1 MDRKAF
7 LGGGD
12 DSSTI
17 GFGRVALV
25 AANGASQPA
34 QPAPVFDPYGD
45 LVSSSPAVY
54 AWNGGWGY
62 RYEAGT
68 GGLVKVGVRWYDPAV
83 GRFLQ
88 QDPWLGSLYTPLT
101 LNAYAYCVND
111 PVNAVDPSGAIPA
124 WVIVVGIIVVAGI
137 IDEYLETN
145 GQNVHPHS
153 PIGLPHL
160 TGFTWG
166 CAASASPKPWV
177 KGPGNVTVGV
187 IVIDIIEDLTGTD
200 IDIPSTVTKIITAPG
215 NWIADKIGL
224 GDPPPQEPIFVYP
237 RKPG

>member
-1 MDRKAF
+1 
-7 LGGGD
+7 
-12 DSSTI
+12 
-17 GFGRVALV
+17 
-25 AANGASQPA
+25 
-34 QPAPVFDPYGD
+34 
-45 LVSSSPAVY
+45 
-54 AWNGGWGY
+54 
-62 RYEAGT
+62 
-68 GGLVKVGVRWYDPAV
+68 
-83 GRFLQ
+83 
-88 QDPWLGSLYTPLT
+88 
-101 LNAYAYCVND
+101 
-111 PVNAVDPSGAIPA
+111 VNAVDPSGAIPA

-145 GQNVHPHS
+145 GQNVPPHS

-160 TGFTWG
+160 TGFTGG
-166 CAASASPKPWV
+166 CAASASSKPWV

-200 IDIPSTVTKIITAPG
+200 IDIPSTVIKIITAPG